1 MGIATVTRTVPFFN
15 YPHVYLSHRDE
26 YLKIMDDVCSRGA
39 FIQQRDLAEFE
50 VSLAQYN
57 RVKYALGV
65 ANGTDA
71 LIMSLLA
78 AGIGR
83 GDEVIFCSHT
93 FVATAASIH
102 HVGAIPVPAEVGPD
116 HLIDPQ
122 SVEEKITPRTRA
134 IMPTQLNGR
143 VADMDAL
150 QALADRH
157 GLLIIEDSAQGMGA
171 RYKGRFS
178 GTFGVAGTI
187 SYYPAKNL
195 GAFGDA
201 GAILTND
208 DRVYEELLSLRDH
221 GRGADGDV
229 RRWGFNSRLDNLQAA
244 ILHAK
249 FKRYDAEVARRR
261 AIASLYQAQLD
272 DVKELR
278 LPPAPGSEPDRFDV
292 FQNYELLAE
301 RRDELREFLKANGV
315 GTLIQWGGKAVHQFR
330 KLCLNAHLPYTDW
343 FFTRCIMLPMN
354 TSLNDDDVAYVCD
367 KVREFYGY
375 H

>member
-1 MGIATVTRTVPFFN
+1 MPSRTVPFFN

-39 FIQQRDLAEFE
+39 FIQQRDLIEFE
-50 VSLAQYN
+50 RSLAEYN

-78 AGIGR
+78 AGVGR

-93 FVATAASIH
+93 FVATAAAIH
-102 HVGAIPVPAEVGPD
+102 HASATPVPAEVGND
-116 HLIDPQ
+116 HLIDPK

-150 QALADRH
+150 QAIATRH
-157 GLLIIEDSAQGMGA
+157 NLLIIEDSAQGMGA
-171 RYKGRFS
+171 KYKGRFS
-178 GTFGVAGTI
+178 GTFGMAGTI

-195 GAFGDA
+195 GAFGDG
-201 GAILTND
+201 GAIFTND
-208 DRVYEELLSLRDH
+208 DQMYEELLCLRDH
-221 GRGADGDV
+221 GRGPNGEV

-249 FKRYDAEVARRR
+249 FKRYDQEVARRR
-261 AIASLYQAQLD
+261 AIASIYQSLLG
-272 DVKELR
+272 DVKELK
-278 LPPAPGSEPDRFDV
+278 LPPPPCSEPDRFDV

-301 RRDELREFLKANGV
+301 RRDDLRDFLKENGV
-315 GTLIQWGGKAVHQFR
+315 GTLIQWGGKAVHQFND
-330 KLCLNAHLPYTDW
+330 LGLNTHLPYTDW
-343 FFTRCIMLPMN
+343 FFTRCIMFPMN
-354 TSLNDDDVAYVCD
+354 TSLSDDDVVYVCA
-367 KVREFYGY
+367 KVCEFYGY
-375 H
+375 R